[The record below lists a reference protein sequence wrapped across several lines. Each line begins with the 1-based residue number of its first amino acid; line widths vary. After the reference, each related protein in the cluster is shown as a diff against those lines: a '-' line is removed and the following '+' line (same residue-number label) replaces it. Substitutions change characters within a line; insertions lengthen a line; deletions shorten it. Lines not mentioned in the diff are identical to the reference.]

1 MIKVIIV
8 DDHILFREGL
18 RAIIGSE
25 TDIEIVGLAGSV
37 SEAVEIIHESK
48 PDIVLMD
55 FSLPDG
61 TGVDATRAILAD
73 NPKCKV
79 LFLTMS
85 EDDDDLF
92 AAIWSGA
99 KGYLSKNLRPSKLV
113 GAIRAVQ
120 EGESAISP
128 QMTLRL
134 MEELSRTKP
143 PEVPIDPRLSKLTDR
158 ELDVLYELASG
169 KTNQG
174 IAEALF
180 LAENTV
186 KYHMHSILG
195 KLKLSD
201 RKAVANFAKEHG
213 LLKKK

>member
-1 MIKVIIV
+1 MIRVIIV

-25 TDIEIVGLAGSV
+25 PDIEIVGLAGSV
-37 SEAVEIIHESK
+37 GEAVEIIQLTK
-48 PDIVLMD
+48 PDLVLMD
-55 FSLPDG
+55 FTLPDG
-61 TGVDATRAILAD
+61 TGVEATRAVLAE
-73 NPKCKV
+73 NPQCNV

-85 EDDDDLF
+85 EENEDLF
-92 AAIWSGA
+92 AAIRSGA

-113 GAIRAVQ
+113 AAIRAVQ
-120 EGESAISP
+120 QGESALSP

-143 PEVPIDPRLSKLTDR
+143 SELPVDPRLARLTER
-158 ELDVLYELASG
+158 EMDVLCELAQG
-169 KTNQG
+169 KTNQE
-174 IAEALF
+174 IAETLF

-195 KLKLSD
+195 KLKLPD
-201 RKAVANFAKEHG
+201 RKAVIIFANEHG
-213 LLKKK
+213 VVKKK

>member
-1 MIKVIIV
+1 MIKIIIV

-18 RAIIGSE
+18 KAIIGSE
-25 TDIEIVGLAGSV
+25 PDIEIVGLAGSV
-37 SEAVEIIHESK
+37 EEALEIIQFSK
-48 PDIVLMD
+48 PDVILMD

-61 TGVDATRAILAD
+61 TGVDATRSILTD

-85 EDDDDLF
+85 EENEDLF
-92 AAIWSGA
+92 SAIRSGA

-113 GAIRAVQ
+113 AAIRAVHQ
-120 EGESAISP
+120 GESALSP

-143 PEVPIDPRLSKLTDR
+143 PELPIDPRLAKLTDR

-169 KTNQG
+169 KTNQE
-174 IAEALF
+174 IAETLF

-195 KLKLSD
+195 KLNLKD
-201 RKAVANFAKEHG
+201 RKSVASFAIEHG
-213 LLKKK
+213 VLKKK